1 LLSLLGGKDFQIN
14 VSVPLVLEYE
24 EMAKRFAENAGL
36 SYSDIDDMIDYI
48 CRIGT
53 RHRIHFLWRPF
64 LKDPHDDMILEL
76 AAGAGCDFI
85 VTHNIRDFRDI
96 EQFGVKAITPR
107 EFLRIIGGLP

>member
-1 LLSLLGGKDFQIN
+1 
-14 VSVPLVLEYE
+14 
-24 EMAKRFAENAGL
+24 
-36 SYSDIDDMIDYI
+36 
-48 CRIGT
+48 
-53 RHRIHFLWRPF
+53 
-64 LKDPHDDMILEL
+64 MILEL